1 VLIHLIRR
9 TWYSLRPPN
18 ISSAA
23 LTEIATLLSEEEFR
37 LWKQMSPADR
47 SHSVM
52 VLQRFDRLAQG
63 APSEVRAGV
72 LLHDVGKICSDLN
85 TFERIVATVLGPR
98 TENFRRYHQHEE
110 LGRNLLVQAKSD
122 ALTIETASGKGAW
135 AQLLRQADS
144 I

>member
-1 VLIHLIRR
+1 
-9 TWYSLRPPN
+9 
-18 ISSAA
+18 
-23 LTEIATLLSEEEFR
+23 
-37 LWKQMSPADR
+37 
-47 SHSVM
+47 M
-52 VLQRFDRLAQG
+52 VLQRFDLLSQD
-63 APSEVRAGV
+63 APPEARAGV

-98 TENFRRYHQHEE
+98 TDKFRRYYQHEE
-110 LGRNLLVQAKSD
+110 LGRHLLIQAKSD